1 MSRTLRLLCL
11 LILPLLFLAACSART
26 GTRGNR
32 DQRTALLAEEM
43 QAAGYSDAL
52 TTVQSLR
59 PNWLRKRGASS
70 ITTVE
75 TIKVYLDDSLLGGPE
90 TLQQITVRSIAAIR
104 YFDGLEAT
112 QRWGLDH
119 GQGAIVVS
127 TRRSR

>member
-1 MSRTLRLLCL
+1 MRLLCL
-11 LILPLLFLAACSART
+11 LILPLLLASCSARA
-26 GTRGNR
+26 GTRVNR

-90 TLQQITVRSIAAIR
+90 TLQQITIRSIASIR